1 MQKRKRKK
9 KTIFSVWG
17 ENGSI
22 DEYNRQSLKE
32 EEKRRRGV
40 LWLMAAR
47 CVRDPRRDCRPRK
60 ISEKKTKKKR
70 DVHSF
75 VCVVLPQR
83 SSRAHTCDYV
93 SYLSGFVN
101 KKYKNPKMPRGKRIK
116 YKKKKNK

>member
-1 MQKRKRKK
+1 MQKRKRKE

-22 DEYNRQSLKE
+22 DEYNRQSLK

-47 CVRDPRRDCRPRK
+47 CVRDPRRDCRPTKNIRK
-60 ISEKKTKKKR
+60 KKKR

-83 SSRAHTCDYV
+83 SSRAQHTCDYV

-101 KKYKNPKMPRGKRIK
+101 KK
-116 YKKKKNK
+116 